1 MFVDLK
7 CFQASFPFQL
17 KFMIIFVTEVL
28 QERNLKV
35 GLNCHYGVGREF
47 EGERGRT

>member
-17 KFMIIFVTEVL
+17 KFMIIFVTKVL
-28 QERNLKV
+28 SRNLKV